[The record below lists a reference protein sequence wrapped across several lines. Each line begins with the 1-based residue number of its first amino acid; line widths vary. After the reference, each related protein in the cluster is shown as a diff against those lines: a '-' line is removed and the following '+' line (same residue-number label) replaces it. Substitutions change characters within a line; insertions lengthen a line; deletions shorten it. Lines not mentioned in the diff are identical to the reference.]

1 MDAQAT
7 APNWSRRVIG
17 IAVGIALVLLGAAG
31 GIAIGRSSS
40 PDNAPTA
47 VDIGFN
53 QDMSW
58 HHLQAVQMA
67 NLVPS
72 RSDDPDVRQI
82 AFDIGSTQL
91 EQVGR
96 MKGWL
101 NMWGELEQ
109 APAGQLMTWMNG
121 DHHHSASGVDG
132 GRMPGMATSQELA
145 RLRGLSG
152 KEFDVLFLQLM
163 TRHHEGGGAMSRY
176 AAEKAATPVVRNLA
190 NSIATSQDAEVLTL
204 KAMLTARNAQ
214 PLGTG

>member
-1 MDAQAT
+1 MDDQAT
-7 APNWSRRVIG
+7 TSNWSRWMIG
-17 IAVGIALVLLGAAG
+17 IAIGIALVLLGAAG
-31 GIAIGRSSS
+31 GIALARSSS

-72 RSDDPDVRQI
+72 RSDDTDVRQI

-91 EQVGR
+91 EQIGR

-109 APAGQLMTWMNG
+109 APAGQLMTWMNA

-132 GRMPGMATSQELA
+132 RRMPGMATSQELA

-176 AAEKAATPVVRNLA
+176 AAGKAAVPVVQNLA
-190 NSIATSQDAEVLTL
+190 NSMVISQDAEVLTL
-204 KAMLTARNAQ
+204 KAMLASRNAQ